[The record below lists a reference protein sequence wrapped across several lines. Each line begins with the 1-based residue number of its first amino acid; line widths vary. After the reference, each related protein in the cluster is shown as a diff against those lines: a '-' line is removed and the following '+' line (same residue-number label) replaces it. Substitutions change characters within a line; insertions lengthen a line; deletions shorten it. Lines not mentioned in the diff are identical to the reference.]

1 MKLAYSTNAFTRTDL
16 DSALNHIADLG
27 FSGAEILCDSPHW
40 FPGKV
45 SDKDIDDII
54 KILHERNIQVSN
66 LNVNTANGY
75 YHPRP
80 PENVFEP
87 ALSNTNIELRQ
98 WRQNYTI
105 EAIRLAKKI
114 GAHCVSVTS
123 GHPSPGCAPERS
135 LDIFVDSLKHICDA
149 AEKHDIKVGIEYED
163 AYLVIVQISDE
174 EDQSPDYVSNYVNHL
189 KSLKSDPR
197 KVVVHSIVSTTDQ
210 PGDASAGTR
219 YMAMSNAL
227 NGTVSNIQ
235 NNFHDILKNMGGTIL
250 NLLDSFPLSQKPFE
264 NSVQVF
270 VNGSRVNSGWT
281 YNTTTNSIRFIAGQE
296 PSEGAN
302 IKFQYTVEVK

>member
-16 DSALNHIADLG
+16 ASALNHIADLG
-27 FSGAEILCDSPHW
+27 FSGAEILCDNPHW

-45 SDKDIDDII
+45 SDEDIDNII

-114 GAHCVSVTS
+114 GGHCVSVTS
-123 GHPSPGCAPERS
+123 GHPSPGCTPERS
-135 LDIFVDSLKHICDA
+135 LDIFVDSLKYICDA
-149 AEKHDIKVGIEYED
+149 AEKHDIKVGIEYEPGL
-163 AYLVIVQISDE
+163 LVERGSE
-174 EDQSPDYVSNYVNHL
+174 VNE
-189 KSLKSDPR
+189 
-197 KVVVHSIVSTTDQ
+197 VI
-210 PGDASAGTR
+210 
-219 YMAMSNAL
+219 
-227 NGTVSNIQ
+227 
-235 NNFHDILKNMGGTIL
+235 
-250 NLLDSFPLSQKPFE
+250 E
-264 NSVQVF
+264 
-270 VNGSRVNSGWT
+270 RVNSSKLGVNFDIGHS
-281 YNTTTNSIRFIAGQE
+281 YLDGENPEDVIALLSGRIWNVHVE
-296 PSEGAN
+296 DIKNRKHFHLVPGEGDLPFDRYFDALKAIN
-302 IKFQYTVEVK
+302 YKNFLTVELYTYPEQALEVGRRSYHFLTTHFGLT